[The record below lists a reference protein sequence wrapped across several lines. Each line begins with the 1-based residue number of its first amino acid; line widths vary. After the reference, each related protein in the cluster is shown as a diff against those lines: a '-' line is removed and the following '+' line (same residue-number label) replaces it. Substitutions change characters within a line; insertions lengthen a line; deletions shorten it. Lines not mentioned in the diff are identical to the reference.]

1 MKVEVSREINVSPED
16 FYDYMVNSVCEQI
29 NVELQ
34 ASLKPEDIRS
44 GYTHK
49 TKQTNNKGKT
59 EKIRYTIKE
68 AKRPSVFTTV
78 YTSAARKTTLRY
90 TFEPGSHGG
99 TVVTYSQETIFADP
113 SADTSNA
120 MTIRHGKSKIAR
132 QIAAAEKECRALLRQ
147 KGRQTAVQT
156 SDEEPDVVEEPLQET
171 QVQPERKSSG
181 FFGLFKKK

>member
-1 MKVEVSREINVSPED
+1 MKVEVSREISVSPED
-16 FYDYMVNSVCEQI
+16 FYDYMVGSVCEQI
-29 NVELQ
+29 NIELQ
-34 ASLKPEDIRS
+34 TNMKPEDIKS

-49 TKQTNNKGKT
+49 LKQTNNKGKT

-68 AKRPSVFTTV
+68 AKRPHAFTTV

-90 TFEPGSHGG
+90 TFEPGPRGG

-132 QIAAAEKECRALLRQ
+132 QIANAERDCRARLRAQ
-147 KGRQTAVQT
+147 GRQAQTEPVQDDPQAVQT
-156 SDEEPDVVEEPLQET
+156 VDEGAAPVEKK
-171 QVQPERKSSG
+171 KSSG
-181 FFGLFKKK
+181 WAGLFKKK